1 MLNTQLNFEKGMIK
15 AIFNLILCFQGF
27 VTANGIRVI
36 KTDWSASNGLIQ
48 FVDQLIHP
56 IARDNLKQVLEND
69 GRFKTLLSAF
79 EAAEMTDTL
88 ENNSSKLI
96 QFSKWLLTADFTITI
111 LTSSK

>member
-1 MLNTQLNFEKGMIK
+1 M
-15 AIFNLILCFQGF
+15 
-27 VTANGIRVI
+27 I

-96 QFSKWLLTADFTITI
+96 QFPKWL
-111 LTSSK
+111 